1 MEGDS
6 IRCPFHGWR
15 FEGNGR
21 CVEIPYAERI
31 PPQAR
36 LRRYPSVER
45 NGMLFFWY
53 HAEEEPPF
61 FEIPDF
67 PEWHDPEFSDS
78 WSRHQWTVHTHCQ
91 EMQENSVD
99 GAHFPHVHRMDMQ
112 VELHHE
118 FRDCVLHWGLG
129 ARKQVSTLDDE
140 EDDLRLESE
149 SYGLGYNVVRQ
160 RGQLETL
167 VATGLTP
174 IDAETTHMRLAVI
187 AKRDGRSEQQM
198 SDWMDRYMAEHAV
211 VATEDFHIWENKLYR
226 ESPLLAEGD
235 GAIAEYRNWAKRFY
249 GSRLP
254 D

>member
-1 MEGDS
+1 MSRYPFGIPNGWFLLTYSADLAPGSVERFHYVGRELVAFRGEGGVAQVFDAHCPHLGAHLGVGGKVEGDS

-129 ARKQVSTLDDE
+129 AR
-140 EDDLRLESE
+140 
-149 SYGLGYNVVRQ
+149 
-160 RGQLETL
+160 
-167 VATGLTP
+167 
-174 IDAETTHMRLAVI
+174 
-187 AKRDGRSEQQM
+187 
-198 SDWMDRYMAEHAV
+198 
-211 VATEDFHIWENKLYR
+211 
-226 ESPLLAEGD
+226 
-235 GAIAEYRNWAKRFY
+235 
-249 GSRLP
+249 
-254 D
+254 